1 MAKKVF
7 IGVGHGGPDP
17 GAVANGFKEADL
29 NLAISLACRDELVR
43 HGVQVRMSRTKDEED
58 RLADVIRE
66 CNAFGPDLALD
77 IHNNAGG
84 GDGGEVF
91 HHHGGGTSKKLAQ
104 NIVKELAKIGQNLR
118 EGDSG
123 EKDGLITKL
132 NSAGRDYFGFIRQTV
147 APAVLVEC
155 AFVDNKTDIK
165 IIDTPAEQKVMGEAI
180 ARGVL
185 TTLGIAY
192 KAKEDKVSNT
202 TKKDNTPDSY
212 AKSAIDKAVKKGV
225 LKGTD
230 TGDYML
236 HSGITRQDFFVFLD
250 RLGLLD

>member
-43 HGVQVRMSRTKDEED
+43 HGVQVKMSRTKDEED
-58 RLADVIRE
+58 RLADVIKE
-66 CNAFGPDLALD
+66 CNAYGPDLALD

-104 NIVKELAKIGQNLR
+104 NILDALVKYGGQNSRGLR
-118 EGDSG
+118 
-123 EKDGLITKL
+123 TKL
-132 NSAGRDYFGFIRQTV
+132 NSAGQDYFGFIRQTV
-147 APAVLVEC
+147 APAVIVEC

-165 IIDTPAEQKVMGEAI
+165 IIDTAAEQKKMGEAI
-180 ARGVL
+180 ARGIL

-192 KAKEDKVSNT
+192 KAKEDKVSNA
-202 TKKDNTPDSY
+202 TKKDNTPDAY
-212 AKSAIDKAVKKGV
+212 AKSAVDKAIKKGV

-230 TGDYML
+230 TGEYKL
-236 HSGITRQDFFVFLD
+236 HSAVTRQDFFVFLD
-250 RLGLLD
+250 RLGLLG